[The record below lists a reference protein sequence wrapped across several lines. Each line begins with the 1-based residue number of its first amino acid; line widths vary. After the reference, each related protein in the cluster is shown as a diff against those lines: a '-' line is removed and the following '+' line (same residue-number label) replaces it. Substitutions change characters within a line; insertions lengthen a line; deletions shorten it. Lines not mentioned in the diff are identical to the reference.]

1 MLNAIPTATSAIP
14 TVADVVYELPVV
26 KETRVETINV
36 RGKNIVGF
44 TRFSP

>member
-36 RGKNIVGF
+36 KGQEYCWIY
-44 TRFSP
+44 

>member
-36 RGKNIVGF
+36 KGRNIAGS
-44 TRFSP
+44 TRFNP